1 MNLVE
6 DIMLIFIMKTILF
19 LMRERVYID
28 CGVYRYDREGMYV
41 NTPGVGARVE
51 YPRQGA
57 RQLESV
63 PHYIRCRTCDG

>member
-1 MNLVE
+1 
-6 DIMLIFIMKTILF
+6 
-19 LMRERVYID
+19 MRERMYIGYSVYHYE
-28 CGVYRYDREGMYV
+28 GEGMYV
-41 NTPGVGARVE
+41 NTPGVRARVE

>member
-1 MNLVE
+1 
-6 DIMLIFIMKTILF
+6 
-19 LMRERVYID
+19 
-28 CGVYRYDREGMYV
+28 MYV

-63 PHYIRCRTCDG
+63 PHFFHIRTRD